1 MSVLAAMLANK
12 LTTSSELVLH
22 DAVPK
27 SAPLPAVT
35 PSVAPAV
42 RRINL
47 HALTQFVRH
56 IQSVHPDLPELSEL
70 KTAAQLAIGRFPV
83 PVLGPGLARTVA
95 SMPDPENGLR
105 NVFGILM
112 DAESRLRHGG
122 CINTADA
129 IVRAFAAHH
138 RWSLSETRQRL
149 MQASRD
155 CEFFSPEVVLML
167 AALTY

>member
-1 MSVLAAMLANK
+1 MSVLAAMLANT

-22 DAVPK
+22 DAVTN

-35 PSVAPAV
+35 SSVAAAV

-56 IQSVHPDLPELSEL
+56 IQSVHPDLPELPEL

-105 NVFGILM
+105 NVFGILI
-112 DAESRLRHGG
+112 DAEARLRRGQ

-129 IVRAFAAHH
+129 IVHAFAAHH
-138 RWSLSETRQRL
+138 SWSLREPRQRL
-149 MQASRD
+149 IQASRD
-155 CEFFSPEVVLML
+155 CEFFSPELVLML
-167 AALTY
+167 EALAY